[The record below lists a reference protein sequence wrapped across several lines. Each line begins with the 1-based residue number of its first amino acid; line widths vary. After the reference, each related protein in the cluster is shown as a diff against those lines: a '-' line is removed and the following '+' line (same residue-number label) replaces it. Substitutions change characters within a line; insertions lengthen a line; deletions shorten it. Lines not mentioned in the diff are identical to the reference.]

1 MDIQAELVARI
12 QKLGDAV
19 ERSKSFKEHQFSAA
33 LCDLI
38 REIPQHWESSARDL
52 CAAEQC
58 PIGGVVIDHLQRDIH
73 SHEDQIEYTAV
84 FYPLMR
90 VAIAIRS
97 GELLYAA
104 E

>member
-1 MDIQAELVARI
+1 MDIHVELVAKI

-19 ERSKSFKEHQFSAA
+19 ERSKSFRGHQFSAA

-38 REIPQHWESSARDL
+38 RELPQQWESETRDL
-52 CAAEQC
+52 CSVESC
-58 PIGGVVIDHLQRDIH
+58 PLGGIVIDHLQRDIR
-73 SHEDQIEYTAV
+73 SHENEIEYTAV
-84 FYPLMR
+84 LYPLMR

-97 GELLYAA
+97 GELLYAS